1 MSGSADEALK
11 KLAESLW
18 FEIGRDSAEAY
29 FAHEDWLFRR
39 VETIEFIGRR
49 SVKRSISVDFEVP
62 CNLPSLGDRAP
73 KGALLVPI
81 SVFHKWPPTMDFNL
95 VGPTGHPVS
104 RHLGTTNRQLDFG
117 LLLGMADQALT
128 LGESRGERV
137 SCELRRNLARRL
149 KQPEPERLAP
159 ALLGELAAVVNS
171 PRPPQT
177 AVAQA
182 VNRLRAELN
191 KRLENALERELKL
204 DREEI
209 ANRIAATV
217 DLAARLAG
225 SSILWVVVEGAPGTD
240 RIVKFSY
247 SDVYGGR
254 MPELP
259 DEAVAQDESEG
270 RRQSTAEAW
279 WKRCLTAC
287 SWRHRRL
294 FISLPH
300 AGRHVRY
307 HLDIR
312 APQGGVE
319 LVTVD
324 VMAFPA
330 AAGAED
336 VRDVVVRSVEDLARR
351 YRELDLPDE
360 WMGPE
365 SSRYYMDY
373 GDPIPLATTSPTP
386 NHDGDGKTG
395 ADQEAFVEIVDR
407 RTHVYLGARS
417 APSHRVFLQV
427 KLAASRHGFI
437 QGCLVATSMIAALM
451 FVAYFS
457 LKSVAF
463 HLEATV
469 VLLSVV
475 PVVLGYVLVRP
486 GEDALERYHITGV
499 RLMALFSGA
508 MPILGA
514 LTLVFTHTAAASYPP
529 DLTLVRPVWCVLLI
543 ISVLMAAGLLIS
555 FLVAVPSKERSEVAT
570 GFGPRH

>member
-1 MSGSADEALK
+1 MSGCADEALRH
-11 KLAESLW
+11 LAESLW
-18 FEIGRDSAEAY
+18 FGIGKDSAETY

-62 CNLPSLGDRAP
+62 SNLPSLGDRGP
-73 KGALLVPI
+73 EGALLVPI

-117 LLLGMADQALT
+117 LLLGMADQALA
-128 LGESRGERV
+128 LGERSGERA
-137 SCELRRNLARRL
+137 SSELLRDLER
-149 KQPEPERLAP
+149 PESERLAP
-159 ALLGELAAVVNS
+159 ALRLELAAIVNS
-171 PRPPQT
+171 PNPPQT

-182 VNRLRAELN
+182 VNRLRTELN
-191 KRLENALERELKL
+191 KRLENALERERMLGQ
-204 DREEI
+204 EEI

-247 SDVYGGR
+247 SDVYGGG

-259 DEAVAQDESEG
+259 DEAAAQDESEG
-270 RRQSTAEAW
+270 RRRSAAETW

-351 YRELDLPDE
+351 YQELDLPDE

-386 NHDGDGKTG
+386 NHNGYGKSETG
-395 ADQEAFVEIVDR
+395 QEAHVEIVDG

-427 KLAASRHGFI
+427 KLAASRQGFI
-437 QGCLVATSMIAALM
+437 QGCLVAASMIAALM
-451 FVAYFS
+451 FVAYFN

-486 GEDALERYHITGV
+486 GEDALERYHIAGV

-514 LTLVFTHTAAASYPP
+514 LTLVFTHTSAASHPP
-529 DLTLVRPVWCVLLI
+529 DLALVRPVWCVLLI
-543 ISVLMAAGLLIS
+543 ISILMTVGLLMS
-555 FLVAVPSKERSEVAT
+555 FRVAVSPKERSLFAT
-570 GFGPRH
+570 GFGSRR